1 MAPATTRWSS
11 LMEDFD
17 ESLGDNSLYLNV
29 MTNESCLSP
38 SPNGLTLSIDFY
50 VTVVGDIK
58 CVQLIDVVRTEVLH
72 ASL

>member
-1 MAPATTRWSS
+1 
-11 LMEDFD
+11 
-17 ESLGDNSLYLNV
+17 